1 MLLESLTKLIPLKL
15 LAESYPAATSC
26 LVPKNYRFFDIG
38 DNLIEPILV
47 IGEVYENTL
56 KIGFELELCSD
67 KSCEEFKLN

>member
-1 MLLESLTKLIPLKL
+1 MLFASFTKLIPLKFP
-15 LAESYPAATSC
+15 AESYPAAMSC
-26 LVPKNYRFFDIG
+26 LFPKNYYFFDIG

-56 KIGFELELCSD
+56 KIGFELELCRD